1 MSGVVLA
8 GLVQPLLTSDA
19 TKETEGAPPLAIAN
33 PPAAATPIWPVF
45 PRPDLADADAPV
57 ASEKLRLHLIGS
69 MQAWQLSGESALPR
83 NRKTRALL
91 ALIALHPRP
100 IPRTRL
106 VELLWPGRGEDQARN
121 SLRQALHE
129 LGAAIGPDAAMV
141 LAATRDAVGL
151 VARAAWTD
159 VLELRRATPERPQ
172 ALALL
177 QGVLLEDFAP
187 VAPGFDAWL
196 AGERRTIAQHTRGLA
211 EAVLERHAEPEI
223 MLQAA
228 RALLGLDRT
237 HEAAWRALMRAHAAA
252 GRRDQVLAALE
263 DCRAALQEARHAAP
277 SAETLALADALRK
290 AAGVTANVTTRPGG
304 DAVLPV
310 PARAARPA
318 RLGVAPLRA
327 LGDGAEDAHLPLGLA
342 EEIATALA
350 RFRWIPLVSCSSL
363 ARYAAAG
370 HDDQAIGARFEL
382 DFLLGGTVQRAQG
395 RVRVMLRLSDL
406 RAGGEVVW
414 AQRFDRDSS
423 DILAMQDE
431 IAAEVVARIDPELL
445 LMEARRA
452 QARPVRDAAAY
463 ELLLR
468 AIPAIYRL
476 DRAAFMEAAGL
487 LEAAIAREP
496 DYAAA
501 HAWYA
506 LWHVFLLGQGWAAD
520 PPSALARA
528 GELAERAVLL
538 DPADARGLTI
548 AGHVRAF
555 LHHRLDAAIAAHDR
569 ALALNP
575 NLPMAWVFSAVAHA
589 YRGEPEEALRR
600 IDRYKRL
607 SPMDPHA
614 FFLDGAAMLPHL
626 LMGDDAKVQELG
638 RHVVELHPGISAHYK
653 PYLSALGHL
662 GRHEEAARVRAR
674 LLALEPNFTVRAFL
688 AASPFA
694 REVDRERF
702 AAGLRLAG
710 LPESAAPSQ

>member
-1 MSGVVLA
+1 MSGRVLA
-8 GLVQPLLTSDA
+8 EVAPVLLTLA
-19 TKETEGAPPLAIAN
+19 CIEEAEGAPPLAIESLPDPA
-33 PPAAATPIWPVF
+33 PPARQGLP
-45 PRPDLADADAPV
+45 DADSGV
-57 ASEKLRLHLIGS
+57 AARKLRLQLIGS
-69 MQAWQLSGESALPR
+69 MQAWQLTGETALPR

-91 ALIALHPRP
+91 ALIALSPRP
-100 IPRTRL
+100 VARSKL
-106 VELLWPGRGEDQARN
+106 MELLWPGRGEDQARS

-129 LGAAIGPDAAMV
+129 LGVAIGTDAPKV

-151 VARAAWTD
+151 VPRAAWTD
-159 VLELRRATPERPQ
+159 AIELRSATADRPQ
-172 ALALL
+172 ALSLL
-177 QGVLLEDFAP
+177 QGELLEDFP
-187 VAPGFDAWL
+187 PLSPGFDAWL
-196 AGERRTIAQHTRGLA
+196 AIERRGLRSHARALA
-211 EAVLERHAEPEI
+211 EAVLERQSDPAA

-228 RALLGLDRT
+228 HGLLAIDRA
-237 HEAAWRALMRAHAAA
+237 HEGAWRAVMRAHAAA
-252 GRRDQVLAALE
+252 GRRDRALAAFE
-263 DCRAALQEARHAAP
+263 EARIALQEARGAAP
-277 SAETLALADALRK
+277 SGETMRLARGLRDDT
-290 AAGVTANVTTRPGG
+290 AAGAAP
-304 DAVLPV
+304 AAAPAIASL
-310 PARAARPA
+310 PARPTRPA

-363 ARYAAAG
+363 AAFAADG
-370 HDDQAIGARFEL
+370 NDEQAMGRRFEL
-382 DFLLGGTVQRAQG
+382 DFLLGGTVQRSQG

-423 DILAMQDE
+423 DILTMQDE

-476 DRAAFMEAAGL
+476 DRAAFTEAAAL

-501 HAWYA
+501 YAWYA
-506 LWHVFLLGQGWAAD
+506 LWHVFLLGQGWASD
-520 PPSALARA
+520 PPVALARA
-528 GELAERAVLL
+528 GELAERAVVL

-575 NLPMAWVFSAVAHA
+575 NLSMAWVFSGLAHA

-600 IDRYKRL
+600 IAQYKRL

-626 LMGDDAKVQELG
+626 LLGDDAKVVQLG
-638 RHVVELHPGISAHYK
+638 RQVIELHPGISAHYK
-653 PYLSALGHL
+653 PTLAALGHL
-662 GRHEEAARVRAR
+662 GRVEEAALLRAK
-674 LLALEPNFTVRAFL
+674 LLEIEPGFTVTAFL

-694 REVDRERF
+694 RAEDRNRF
-702 AAGLRLAG
+702 AEGLRKAG
-710 LPESAAPSQ
+710 VPE

>member
-1 MSGVVLA
+1 MA
-8 GLVQPLLTSDA
+8 PALLTWACSEEA
-19 TKETEGAPPLAIAN
+19 EGAPPLAIESL
-33 PPAAATPIWPVF
+33 PDPAPHA
-45 PRPDLADADAPV
+45 RPDPHDPGSGV
-57 ASEKLRLHLIGS
+57 AARKLRLQLIGP
-69 MQAWQLSGESALPR
+69 MQAWQLTGETALPR

-91 ALIALHPRP
+91 ALVALSPRP
-100 IPRTRL
+100 VARSKL
-106 VELLWPGRGEDQARN
+106 MELLWPGRGEDQARS

-129 LGAAIGPDAAMV
+129 LGVAIGADAPSV

-151 VARAAWTD
+151 VPRATWTD
-159 VLELRRATPERPQ
+159 AIELRRATVDRPQ
-172 ALALL
+172 ALSLL
-177 QGVLLEDFAP
+177 QGELLEDFP
-187 VAPGFDAWL
+187 PLSPGFDAWL
-196 AGERRTIAQHTRGLA
+196 VTERRGLRSHARALA
-211 EAVLERHAEPEI
+211 ESVLERQSDPAAT
-223 MLQAA
+223 LQAA
-228 RALLGLDRT
+228 EGLLAIDRA
-237 HEAAWRALMRAHAAA
+237 HEGAWRAVMRAHAAA
-252 GRRDQVLAALE
+252 GRRDQALAAFE
-263 DCRAALQEARHAAP
+263 EARAALQEARGAAP
-277 SAETLALADALRK
+277 SGETLRLARALRDDT
-290 AAGVTANVTTRPGG
+290 AAGAAAATAP
-304 DAVLPV
+304 AIAPA
-310 PARAARPA
+310 PARPTRPA

-363 ARYAAAG
+363 AAFAADG
-370 HDDQAIGARFEL
+370 NDEQAMGRRFEL

-476 DRAAFMEAAGL
+476 DRAAFTEAAAL
-487 LEAAIAREP
+487 LDAAIAREP

-501 HAWYA
+501 YAWYA
-506 LWHVFLLGQGWAAD
+506 LWHVFLLGQGWATDA
-520 PPSALARA
+520 PAALARA
-528 GELAERAVLL
+528 GDLAERAVLL

-575 NLPMAWVFSAVAHA
+575 NLPMAWVFSGLAHA

-600 IDRYKRL
+600 IAQYKRL

-626 LMGDDAKVQELG
+626 LLGDDAKVLALG
-638 RHVVELHPGISAHYK
+638 RQVIELHPGISAHYK
-653 PYLSALGHL
+653 PTLAALGHL
-662 GRHEEAARVRAR
+662 GHAEEAARLRAK
-674 LLALEPNFTVRAFL
+674 LLEIEPGFTVAGFL

-694 REVDRERF
+694 RAADRERF
-702 AAGLRLAG
+702 AEGLRLAG
-710 LPESAAPSQ
+710 VPE

>member
-8 GLVQPLLTSDA
+8 GLVQPLLTSGR
-19 TKETEGAPPLAIAN
+19 TQETEGAPPLAIAN
-33 PPAAATPIWPVF
+33 PPAAAPALWPVF

-57 ASEKLRLHLIGS
+57 AAEKLRLHLIGP

-129 LGAAIGPDAAMV
+129 LGVAIGPDAPLV

-151 VARAAWTD
+151 VARAAWSD

-196 AGERRTIAQHTRGLA
+196 AAERRTIAQHTRGLA

-223 MLQAA
+223 MLHAA
-228 RALLGLDRT
+228 RALLGIDRT

-263 DCRAALQEARHAAP
+263 DCRAALQEAQQAAP
-277 SAETLALADALRK
+277 SPETLALAEALRE
-290 AAGVTANVTTRPGG
+290 AAGVTADRVAPQ
-304 DAVLPV
+304 AVL

-382 DFLLGGTVQRAQG
+382 DFLLGGTVQRSQG

-463 ELLLR
+463 DLLLR

-487 LEAAIAREP
+487 LDAAIEREP

-501 HAWYA
+501 YAWYA

-538 DPADARGLTI
+538 DPADARGLAI

-600 IDRYKRL
+600 MERYKRL

-614 FFLDGAAMLPHL
+614 FFLDGTAMLPHL
-626 LMGDDAKVQELG
+626 LMGDDAKVLELG
-638 RHVVELHPGISAHYK
+638 RQVIELHPGISAHYK

-694 REVDRERF
+694 RAADRERF

-710 LPESAAPSQ
+710 LPESEAPPQ

>member
-1 MSGVVLA
+1 MSGTVLA
-8 GLVQPLLTSDA
+8 GMVSPLLPFA
-19 TKETEGAPPLAIAN
+19 RGEEAEGALPLAIESL
-33 PPAAATPIWPVF
+33 PDPAPRA
-45 PRPDLADADAPV
+45 RPDPPDPTAVADRT
-57 ASEKLRLHLIGS
+57 LRLHLIGP
-69 MQAWQLSGESALPR
+69 MQAWQLTGETALPR

-91 ALIALHPRP
+91 ALIALSPRP
-100 IPRTRL
+100 VARAKL
-106 VELLWPGRGEDQARN
+106 MELLWPGRGEDQARS

-129 LGAAIGPDAAMV
+129 LGVAIGADAPKV

-151 VARAAWTD
+151 LPRATWTD
-159 VLELRRATPERPQ
+159 AIELRRATADRPQ

-177 QGVLLEDFAP
+177 QGELLEDFP
-187 VAPGFDAWL
+187 PLSPGFDAWL
-196 AGERRTIAQHTRGLA
+196 ATERRALRNHARALA
-211 EAVLERHAEPEI
+211 EAVLERATDAAA

-228 RALLGLDRT
+228 QGLLAIDRA
-237 HEAAWRALMRAHAAA
+237 HEGAWRAVMRAHAAA
-252 GRRDQVLAALE
+252 GRRDQALAAFDEARL
-263 DCRAALQEARHAAP
+263 ALDEARHAAP
-277 SAETLALADALRK
+277 SPETLRLLRTIRDEGMASGIAV
-290 AAGVTANVTTRPGG
+290 AAPTPAPTP
-304 DAVLPV
+304 APV
-310 PARAARPA
+310 PPRPTRPA

-363 ARYAAAG
+363 AAFAADG
-370 HDDQAIGARFEL
+370 NDEQAIGRRFEL

-476 DRAAFMEAAGL
+476 DRAAFTEAAGL

-501 HAWYA
+501 YAWYA
-506 LWHVFLLGQGWAAD
+506 LWHVFLLGQGWATD
-520 PPSALARA
+520 PPGALARA

-575 NLPMAWVFSAVAHA
+575 NLPMAWVFSGVAHA

-600 IDRYKRL
+600 IAQYKRL

-614 FFLDGAAMLPHL
+614 FFLDGTAMLPHL
-626 LMGDDAKVQELG
+626 LLGDYPKVLELG
-638 RHVVELHPGISAHYK
+638 RQVIELHPGISAHYK
-653 PYLSALGHL
+653 PTLAALGHL
-662 GRHEEAARVRAR
+662 GRADEAAALRAR
-674 LLALEPNFTVRAFL
+674 LLAIEPGFTVGTFL

-694 REVDRERF
+694 RAEDRDRF
-702 AAGLRLAG
+702 AEGLRLAG
-710 LPESAAPSQ
+710 VPA